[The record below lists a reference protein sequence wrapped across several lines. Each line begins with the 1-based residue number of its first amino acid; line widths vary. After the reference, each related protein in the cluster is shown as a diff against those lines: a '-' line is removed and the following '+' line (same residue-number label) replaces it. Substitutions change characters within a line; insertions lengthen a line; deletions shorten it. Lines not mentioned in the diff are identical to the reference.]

1 MDVGKGWLRSTI
13 FLGANG
19 VLVALVYL
27 LLVVPAVDLLQD
39 QRWRIEQGTLA
50 LEQARSVIAR
60 NEAISSVSPADV
72 EAAAQRFIQGNRE
85 SLLDVDLLRRLRQL
99 AGEQGVSF
107 RSITP
112 LPPRE
117 WLARRLV
124 GARIEFAAPAG
135 QAAAF
140 LMSIEHGPSLLF
152 IHQAAL
158 SPDREGGTDTLALTL
173 EVYGVAQWSES

>member
-1 MDVGKGWLRSTI
+1 MDVGKGWLRSII
-13 FLGANG
+13 FLGVNG
-19 VLVALVYL
+19 LLVALVHL
-27 LLVVPAVDLLQD
+27 LLVVPAANLLQD
-39 QRWRIEQGTLA
+39 QRQRIEQGTLA

-60 NEAISSVSPADV
+60 NEAISSVSPADI

-85 SLLDVDLLRRLRQL
+85 SLLDVDLLHRLRQL
-99 AGEQGVSF
+99 AEGQGVSF

-124 GARIEFAAPAG
+124 GARIEFAAPAE

-140 LMSIEHGPSLLF
+140 LSSIEQGPSLLF

-158 SPDREGGTDTLALTL
+158 SPDREGGTDTIALIL